1 MNNPKP
7 AQPAQTWQSCQE
19 LVNAR
24 AVHPDSL
31 VLQRQGDT
39 AVVVFAGEPFAFEAV
54 WEEANGWV
62 PWNPHHDLHRTIEP
76 CLRILINCVVISEN
90 NGVVHNRAAY
100 WEMGVATFK
109 TLCRLRD
116 RRGLDD
122 WLYCIERLDADDA
135 EPGYSIE
142 MDRKLDP
149 ELRSKLACVPRIC
162 LAAVKGLAGSEGA

>member
-1 MNNPKP
+1 
-7 AQPAQTWQSCQE
+7 
-19 LVNAR
+19 
-24 AVHPDSL
+24 
-31 VLQRQGDT
+31 
-39 AVVVFAGEPFAFEAV
+39 
-54 WEEANGWV
+54 
-62 PWNPHHDLHRTIEP
+62 
-76 CLRILINCVVISEN
+76 LINCVVISEN